1 MRNYIRL
8 INDILGQIYQEECLQ
23 RCIEETIQVHH
34 DRILILHYV
43 VMNIDR
49 LSNAEIRERA
59 YRYGKTI
66 KSEEL
71 LARQIF
77 LCLLHLAEMKK

>member
-1 MRNYIRL
+1 MKNYMKL
-8 INDILGQIYQEECLQ
+8 INDILVQIYQEERLRKCMV
-23 RCIEETIQVHH
+23 ETIHIHH

-43 VMNIDR
+43 VMNLDR
-49 LSNAEIRERA
+49 LSSEEIRERA

-66 KSEEL
+66 KPDEL

-77 LCLLHLAEMKK
+77 LYLLHLAEM

>member
-1 MRNYIRL
+1 MQNYIRL
-8 INDILGQIYQEECLQ
+8 INDILGQIYQDERLQKCLM
-23 RCIEETIQVHH
+23 ETIQIQR

-49 LSNAEIRERA
+49 LSQAEIKERA

-66 KSEEL
+66 QSGDEL
-71 LARQIF
+71 VARQIF
-77 LCLLHLAEMKK
+77 LCLLHLAEM

>member
-8 INDILGQIYQEECLQ
+8 INDILGQIYQEERLQKCLKEMIPIHQ
-23 RCIEETIQVHH
+23 

-49 LSNAEIRERA
+49 LSKEEIRERA

-66 KSEEL
+66 KSEDL

-77 LCLLHLAEMKK
+77 LCLLHLADM